1 MHPCIVAI
9 MQAKVIRVLAS
20 HWGLN
25 GNSYT
30 QFVGIKNATKK
41 KRETEVYIVNCEKET
56 SGIEQSGCL
65 KYIVLDDRW
74 IRWGAM
80 LPPITSYA

>member
-41 KRETEVYIVNCEKET
+41 KGETEVYIVNCEKET
-56 SGIEQSGCL
+56 SAIERSRWG
-65 KYIVLDDRW
+65 KFIVLHDIR